1 MSILSWPK
9 TKIMETSERT
19 TSIGLAR
26 YAKEF
31 LEAALAVDDIVG
43 MQEEYQRVP
52 PIPVLY
58 LVGHSIELA
67 LKAFLVHKGTSVS
80 ELRSRAYGHDLV
92 KCWEKS
98 IELGLAEIYSY
109 TSDQTLIIRLLNE
122 LYSKKEL
129 EYIVTGYKE
138 FPVFGPLEK
147 LAITLVNT
155 VGPFVGF
162 NRKILREVY

>member
-1 MSILSWPK
+1 M
-9 TKIMETSERT
+9 TKSTERT

-31 LEAALAVDDIVG
+31 LEAALAVDDSIG
-43 MQEEYQRVP
+43 MRKEYQDIP

-67 LKAFLVHKGTSVS
+67 LKAFLVHMGMPISD
-80 ELRSRAYGHDLV
+80 LRSKPYGHNLLR
-92 KCWEKS
+92 CWEKS
-98 IELGLAEIYSY
+98 LELGLRDIFTC
-109 TSDQTLIIRLLNE
+109 TSDETLIIQLLND

-138 FPVFGPLEK
+138 FPVFGPLHK
-147 LAITLVNT
+147 LAVNLVNT
-155 VGPFVGF
+155 IGPSVGY
-162 NRKILREVY
+162 NRQILCAVY